1 MATQRQR
8 RFDQDQGTFISIILI
23 LVRAIGLTSCFGFGL
38 LSQGAETDA
47 LMKGPGLT
55 NLEYAHLAGCMGAS
69 VWASEVFNCSAPDTG
84 NMEVLL
90 RYGTGAQ
97 QERWLK
103 PLLLVSLFLV
113 IFGYFWLFLVIF
125 VWAIGLTSCLT
136 FTG

>member
-1 MATQRQR
+1 
-8 RFDQDQGTFISIILI
+8 
-23 LVRAIGLTSCFGFGL
+23 
-38 LSQGAETDA
+38 
-47 LMKGPGLT
+47 MKGPGLT

-103 PLLLVSLFLV
+103 PLLLVSLFLF
-113 IFGYFWLFLVIF
+113 ISIYLIYFPCLYGQLV
-125 VWAIGLTSCLT
+125 
-136 FTG
+136 

>member
-1 MATQRQR
+1 
-8 RFDQDQGTFISIILI
+8 
-23 LVRAIGLTSCFGFGL
+23 
-38 LSQGAETDA
+38 
-47 LMKGPGLT
+47 MKGPGLT

-90 RYGTGAQ
+90 RYGTSAQ

-113 IFGYFWLFLVIF
+113 IFGYLRMGNWFDVLFNSCRVKF
-125 VWAIGLTSCLT
+125 VRVSR
-136 FTG
+136 

>member
-1 MATQRQR
+1 
-8 RFDQDQGTFISIILI
+8 
-23 LVRAIGLTSCFGFGL
+23 
-38 LSQGAETDA
+38 
-47 LMKGPGLT
+47 MKGPGLT

-90 RYGTGAQ
+90 RYGTQAQ

-113 IFGYFWLFLVIF
+113 IFGYFFLFLVIF
-125 VWAIGLTSCLT
+125 GNLRMGNWFDVLYNSYRVK
-136 FTG
+136 FVRVSR

>member
-1 MATQRQR
+1 
-8 RFDQDQGTFISIILI
+8 
-23 LVRAIGLTSCFGFGL
+23 
-38 LSQGAETDA
+38 
-47 LMKGPGLT
+47 MKGPGLT

-90 RYGTGAQ
+90 RYGTAVQ

-125 VWAIGLTSCLT
+125 GYFWLFLVIFSY
-136 FTG
+136 FR

>member
-1 MATQRQR
+1 
-8 RFDQDQGTFISIILI
+8 
-23 LVRAIGLTSCFGFGL
+23 
-38 LSQGAETDA
+38 
-47 LMKGPGLT
+47 MKGPGLT

-103 PLLLVSLFLV
+103 PLLLVSLFLF
-113 IFGYFWLFLVIF
+113 ISISICIYFHLYFRTYWQLV
-125 VWAIGLTSCLT
+125 
-136 FTG
+136 